1 MDKYYELGRA
11 LVFMVLA
18 YNIGNLLL
26 VGVFWSIHYWG
37 DYQGSQL
44 EKIKESALGQLNKR
58 QDLNNYQELVD
69 YDVVK
74 RRESL
79 IKIIDLQDSRK
90 AALINVLDVE
100 KETSDLDFPQKEEQL
115 INKKVENQRRL
126 KEKGK
131 YEVTLRKD
139 TIWRNFVDPVHRT
152 YTIAVETVETFSA
165 NKSATPILNTVETNV
180 NVEYSNISKTVF
192 SQG

>member
-1 MDKYYELGRA
+1 MDRYYEVGRA
-11 LVFMVLA
+11 LVFMILA

-26 VGVFWSIHYWG
+26 VGVFWSMHYWG

-58 QDLNNYQELVD
+58 QDLGNYQELVD

-90 AALINVLDVE
+90 AAPINVLDVE
-100 KETSDLDFPQKEEQL
+100 KETSELDFPQKEE
-115 INKKVENQRRL
+115 
-126 KEKGK
+126 
-131 YEVTLRKD
+131 
-139 TIWRNFVDPVHRT
+139 
-152 YTIAVETVETFSA
+152 
-165 NKSATPILNTVETNV
+165 
-180 NVEYSNISKTVF
+180 
-192 SQG
+192 